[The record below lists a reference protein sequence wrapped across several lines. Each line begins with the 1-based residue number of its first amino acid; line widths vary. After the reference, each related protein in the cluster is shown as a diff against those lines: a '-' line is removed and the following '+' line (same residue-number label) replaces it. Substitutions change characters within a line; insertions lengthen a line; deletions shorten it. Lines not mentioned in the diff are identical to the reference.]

1 MPVISS
7 EICESVGRCSTVGNC
22 VSQQF
27 RGIKLRSY
35 VLRHGQ
41 SETNVQAAHAGWSQV
56 PLTEKGLAQASAAGQ
71 KNHRENARRVI

>member
-1 MPVISS
+1 MRI
-7 EICESVGRCSTVGNC
+7 
-22 VSQQF
+22 
-27 RGIKLRSY
+27 Y